1 MKKPKDY
8 LVFPL
13 DVPTIDAAK
22 RYIERLADS
31 VGMFKVGL
39 ELFTK
44 SGPEIVAFIKTAT
57 KAKIFLDLKLHDIP
71 VTVQRAMAVIA
82 DMGVDLVT
90 VHCGDSRAM
99 LEAAVAGAG
108 GRVGVLG
115 VTVLTSIS
123 NADLLAAGYRD
134 EFAEDINRLVLKR
147 ATLALETGC
156 TGIVCSGLE
165 VGGLK
170 QRLGNRLVAVTPGIR
185 PAWEATGADDQKRVV
200 TPARAIRDGAD
211 YLVIGRPIRDADDP
225 AVAAEKILEEI
236 GIGCVGGER
245 TPE

>member
-13 DVPTIDAAK
+13 DVPTAASG
-22 RYIERLADS
+22 RDYIERLADK

-44 SGPEIVAFIKTAT
+44 AGPDIITFIKSAT
-57 KAKIFLDLKLHDIP
+57 RARIFLDLKLHDIP

-90 VHCGDSRAM
+90 VHCGGGRDM
-99 LEAAVAGAG
+99 LSAAVAGAG
-108 GRVGVLG
+108 GQVGVLG

-123 NADLLAAGYRD
+123 SDDLKAAGYRD
-134 EFAEDINRLVLKR
+134 EFTADINKLVVQR
-147 ATLALETGC
+147 AAMALETGC

-165 VGGLK
+165 VGDLK
-170 QRLGNRLVAVTPGIR
+170 RHLGKRFVAVTPGIR
-185 PAWEATGADDQKRVV
+185 PAWEAPGSDDQKRVV
-200 TPARAIRDGAD
+200 TPARAINDGAD

-225 AVAAEKILEEI
+225 AQAADKILAEI
-236 GIGCVGGER
+236 ASGLSA
-245 TPE
+245 

>member
-1 MKKPKDY
+1 MKQPKDY

-13 DVPTIDAAK
+13 DVPTLAAAK
-22 RYIERLADS
+22 DYIERLADA

-44 SGPEIVAFIKTAT
+44 AGPEIIAFIKAATA
-57 KAKIFLDLKLHDIP
+57 ARIFLDLKLHDIP

-90 VHCGDSRAM
+90 VHCADSRAM
-99 LEAAVAGAG
+99 LAAAVEGAQ

-147 ATLALETGC
+147 AALALETGC

-165 VGGLK
+165 VGSLK

-185 PAWEATGADDQKRVV
+185 PSWEVAGADDQKRVV
-200 TPARAIRDGAD
+200 TPVRAIRDGAD
-211 YLVIGRPIRDADDP
+211 YLVIGRPIRDAADP
-225 AVAAEKILEEI
+225 AAAAEKILVEI
-236 GIGCVGGER
+236 GTGLKR
-245 TPE
+245 

>member
-22 RYIERLADS
+22 RYIEHLADS

-44 SGPEIVAFIKTAT
+44 TGPEIVAFIKAAT
-57 KAKIFLDLKLHDIP
+57 QAKIFLDLKLHDIP

-82 DMGVDLVT
+82 DMGIDLVT

-123 NADLLAAGYRD
+123 NDDLLTAGYRD

-170 QRLGNRLVAVTPGIR
+170 QRLGSRLVAVTPGIR
-185 PAWEATGADDQKRVV
+185 PAWEAAGSDDQKRVV
-200 TPARAIRDGAD
+200 TPTQAIRDGAD
-211 YLVIGRPIRDADDP
+211 YLVIGRPIRDAADP
-225 AVAAEKILEEI
+225 AAAAVKILEEI
-236 GIGCVGGER
+236 GSGLN
-245 TPE
+245 